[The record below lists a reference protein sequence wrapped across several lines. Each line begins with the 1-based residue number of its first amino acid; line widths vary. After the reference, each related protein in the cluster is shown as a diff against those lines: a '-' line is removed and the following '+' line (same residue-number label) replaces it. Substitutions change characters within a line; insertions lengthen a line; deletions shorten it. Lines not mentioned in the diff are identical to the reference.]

1 MGEGTGMTIELQARI
16 RFGPSGDEYVAKLA
30 PVRIDEDSLV
40 CVSADVAGRERDTPV
55 TLRLTRAE
63 AKALVLDLLSH
74 LLR

>member
-1 MGEGTGMTIELQARI
+1 MTIELQALI
-16 RFGPSGDEYVAKLA
+16 RFGQSRDEDEDVAKLA

-40 CVSADVAGRERDTPV
+40 CVSVDVAGRDRDTPV